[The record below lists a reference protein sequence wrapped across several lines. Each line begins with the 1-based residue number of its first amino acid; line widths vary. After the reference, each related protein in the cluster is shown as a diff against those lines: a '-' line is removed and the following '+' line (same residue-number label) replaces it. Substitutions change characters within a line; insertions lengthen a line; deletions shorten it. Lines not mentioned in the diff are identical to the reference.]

1 VPKADEL
8 RVRICFKYRYSD
20 FKIFNYMSYKDIY
33 GHEKQISVLQ
43 TAMTR
48 DRIPHS
54 YLFYGMG
61 GIGKRTV
68 AEVFAKAMNCKS
80 GRDSLDACDAC
91 ASCLKIDRGNHPD
104 VITIKAEGQFI
115 RVKEIRELQ
124 EQMKF
129 RPFEG
134 ERRIFI
140 ILDADKMNIVS
151 ANALLKTLEEPS
163 ASNILI
169 LITSRP
175 HLLPVTILSR
185 CQHLRFNPL
194 RQETIASYI
203 QEKLSMD
210 HRSAY
215 VISLSSNG
223 SIGKA
228 LALKD
233 DSYLIMREV
242 ILDIMSKIKAKDP
255 LRLLYVANDFG
266 QERQEIMERLSI
278 LMMGYRDVLVYKETG
293 ETDRVINQDHMDI
306 IKSFAESISGR
317 DILNSIKA
325 VERAFHAINQN
336 ANKQLTLETMM
347 FKLSRYCE

>member
-1 VPKADEL
+1 
-8 RVRICFKYRYSD
+8 
-20 FKIFNYMSYKDIY
+20 MSFKDIY

-43 TAMTR
+43 AAVAR
-48 DRIPHS
+48 DRIPHA
-54 YLFYGMG
+54 YLFYGME

-68 AEVFAKAMNCKS
+68 AEVFAKTLNCKS
-80 GRDSLDACDAC
+80 GRDILDACDTC

-134 ERRIFI
+134 GKRIFI
-140 ILDADKMNIVS
+140 ISEADKMNIIS

-163 ASNILI
+163 SSNILI
-169 LITSRP
+169 LITTRL
-175 HLLPVTILSR
+175 HLLPMTILSR

-210 HRSAY
+210 HKSSY
-215 VISLSSNG
+215 LISLSSGG
-223 SIGKA
+223 SIEKA

-233 DSYLIMREV
+233 DSYLIMRET
-242 ILDIMSKIKAKDP
+242 ILDIMSKIKTKDP
-255 LRLLYVANDFG
+255 LRLLYVTNDFG
-266 QERQEIMERLSI
+266 QERQEITEKLSI
-278 LMMGYRDVLVYKETG
+278 LMIGYRDVLLYKETG
-293 ETDRVINQDHMDI
+293 ETERVINQDHIDI
-306 IKSFAESISGR
+306 IKSFAERISGR
-317 DILNSIKA
+317 NILNSIKA
-325 VERAFHAINQN
+325 VEQSFHAINQN
-336 ANKQLTLETMM
+336 ANKQLTLETMV
-347 FKLSRYCE
+347 FRLSRYCE